1 MFPLSLF
8 IPKLIFIAIC
18 LFFSPIFIS
27 WLAGIATITALIFA
41 VYSYIIDSNKK
52 NFLSDIIYENIIK
65 EIQNHKKQ
73 LLDARD
79 KNLIK
84 EIKKAIDSEDYDA
97 AFWSLSGL
105 VTLLST
111 TMYDAALTSGML
123 YRAIDVN
130 NKENF
135 KKIFYYYEELLV
147 VKNFPNI
154 VSSFTNLTKDE
165 KKLYTES
172 FWNMVM
178 SQEKSAITLIDQ
190 IEKDGF

>member
-1 MFPLSLF
+1 
-8 IPKLIFIAIC
+8 
-18 LFFSPIFIS
+18 
-27 WLAGIATITALIFA
+27 
-41 VYSYIIDSNKK
+41 
-52 NFLSDIIYENIIK
+52 
-65 EIQNHKKQ
+65 
-73 LLDARD
+73 
-79 KNLIK
+79 
-84 EIKKAIDSEDYDA
+84 
-97 AFWSLSGL
+97 
-105 VTLLST
+105 
-111 TMYDAALTSGML
+111 MYDAALTSGML